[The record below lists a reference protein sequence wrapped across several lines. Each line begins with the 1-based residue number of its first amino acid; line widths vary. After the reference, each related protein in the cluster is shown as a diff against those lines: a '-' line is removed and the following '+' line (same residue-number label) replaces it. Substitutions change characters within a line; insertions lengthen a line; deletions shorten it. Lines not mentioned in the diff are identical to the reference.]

1 MPNRLLSSTKI
12 VKGERRMKY
21 RNLFQIFFMPNR
33 ILSSSKIVKAESR
46 GKWKTK
52 FSTFDYAEPHPV
64 FSENS
69 HFRESHTRSRLKKR
83 ERATT
88 GQPTPFYFAFF
99 SARSKMHIYH
109 YKSNN
114 YLIFIFW
121 RIEYFLSFDYLCVIF
136 SARSLYFNN
145 LKYCHRQ
152 LF

>member
-1 MPNRLLSSTKI
+1 MPSRILFSVKI

-33 ILSSSKIVKAESR
+33 ILSSSKIVKGESR

-52 FSTFDYAEPHPV
+52 FSTFDYAEPDPV

-83 ERATT
+83 EGNNRPADTVLFRVFFRT
-88 GQPTPFYFAFF
+88 FQNAHILLQIKQLSNFYLLENRIFSFFRLPMRHFF
-99 SARSKMHIYH
+99 SQ
-109 YKSNN
+109 
-114 YLIFIFW
+114 
-121 RIEYFLSFDYLCVIF
+121 EP
-136 SARSLYFNN
+136 
-145 LKYCHRQ
+145 

>member
-1 MPNRLLSSTKI
+1 
-12 VKGERRMKY
+12 MKY

-33 ILSSSKIVKAESR
+33 ILSSSKIVKGESR

-52 FSTFDYAEPHPV
+52 FSIFDFAEPHPV

-83 ERATT
+83 EGNNRPADTVL
-88 GQPTPFYFAFF
+88 FRVF